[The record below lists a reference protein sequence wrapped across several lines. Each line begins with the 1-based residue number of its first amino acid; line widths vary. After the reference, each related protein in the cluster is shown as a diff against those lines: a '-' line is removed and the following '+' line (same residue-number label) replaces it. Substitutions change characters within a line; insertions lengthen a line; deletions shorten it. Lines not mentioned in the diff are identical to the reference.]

1 MKQTATAVIAAAIVG
16 FAPGLT
22 AAPSEYEYKVAT
34 GELALLMFDESA
46 ELEVKKW
53 AKKHRP
59 KLYEAAFAAPKEE
72 GVKEEGKEKKKPMS
86 GLISLGT
93 GMSVR
98 SGLLLDYYL
107 NQQANEGWDVH
118 LMAEKQIILRRK
130 RAAD

>member
-1 MKQTATAVIAAAIVG
+1 MKQIATAVIAAAIVG
-16 FAPGLT
+16 IAPGLT

-34 GELALLMFDESA
+34 AELTLLMFDESA

-59 KLYEAAFAAPKEE
+59 KLYEAIFVAPEKEAAK
-72 GVKEEGKEKKKPMS
+72 GKEKKKPLS

-93 GMSVR
+93 GISMR

-107 NQQANEGWDVH
+107 NQQADEGWDLH
-118 LMAEKQIILRRK
+118 LLADKQIILRRK
-130 RAAD
+130 RAKG